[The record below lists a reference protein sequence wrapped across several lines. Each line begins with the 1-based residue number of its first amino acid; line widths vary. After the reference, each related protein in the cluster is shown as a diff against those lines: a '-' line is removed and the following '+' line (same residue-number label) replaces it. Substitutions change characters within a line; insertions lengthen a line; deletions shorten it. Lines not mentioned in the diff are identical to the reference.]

1 MMGFLYALTFASG
14 KKYIGVTTSSIPRRL
29 SGHRRAASRGNTAA
43 VYSAWR
49 KHGVPS
55 IAILAVVENAQL
67 YDTEMRAIKIFN
79 TFGHDGYNS
88 TPGGEASPMLVPA
101 TAKKVSLLASTPER
115 IARNIEI
122 HLGSKRSDEC
132 RLKMSQQRKGL
143 NKGVP
148 KSAEHRRKISE
159 ANKIAVRT
167 YVATPEH
174 CAKISKA
181 NLGRKF
187 TEEHKQKIAAAHR
200 GKPLSEAHKQKLR
213 VSRVKK
219 VAT

>member
-1 MMGFLYALTFASG
+1 MGFLYALTFASG
-14 KKYIGVTTSSIPRRL
+14 KKYIGITTRSMPRRL
-29 SGHRRAASRGNTAA
+29 SDHRRAAARGNTAA

-49 KHGVPS
+49 KYGEPS
-55 IAILAVVENAQL
+55 VSTLAVVENAQL

-115 IARNIEI
+115 IARNIEV
-122 HLGSKRSDEC
+122 HLGSKRSDEA
-132 RLKMSQQRKGL
+132 RARMSAGHTGI

-187 TEEHKQKIAAAHR
+187 TEEHKQKIAAARR
-200 GKPLSEAHKQKLR
+200 GQKLSEEHKQKLR
-213 VSRVKK
+213 DSFAKRNAK
-219 VAT
+219 